1 MDKPNYISVI
11 RLKMVKEKTLFY
23 ETEKLDKPEKI
34 AEVAMQLIEGADREF
49 LIVISLDNQLH
60 PLVIE
65 IVSIGTVNTTVAVP
79 REIFKHAVLSNAVG
93 IILVHNHPS
102 GCLSPSQEDITLTRK
117 VKHARALLGIDV
129 YDHIIIGSDERCY
142 FSFRENENRR

>member
-1 MDKPNYISVI
+1 MDKTNYISLI

-23 ETEKLDKPEKI
+23 ETEKLDTPEKI
-34 AEVAMQLIEGADREF
+34 AEVAMQHIEGAVREC
-49 LIVISLDNQLH
+49 LIVISLDNQLY
-60 PLVIE
+60 PLAIE
-65 IVSIGTVNTTVAVP
+65 IVSVGTVNTTVAVP

-102 GCLSPSQEDITLTRK
+102 GCLSPSQEDITFTRK
-117 VKHARALLGIDV
+117 VKHAGALLGIDV